1 MEGNKKYCLCCGE
14 DVPYNVVERHERREL
29 TCQYCGFTLDVENL
43 WEKKELQTNS
53 VALIAE
59 DSRFIRTLL
68 KELLLKNS
76 IVKEVNDS
84 ENGLDF
90 VSAYTRMIND
100 RIRPAFV
107 ILDLNMPVMD
117 GLTAA
122 RTMRALEKKMSLPH
136 TPIIFFSSIKA
147 DEGLKKQMSL
157 LAPANYINK
166 GSSPE
171 PEALARRV
179 QFLLNFILEQRQGS
193 STMQ

>member
-1 MEGNKKYCLCCGE
+1 MEGKTKYCLCCDE
-14 DVPYNVVERHERREL
+14 EVPYNVIERHERREL
-29 TCQYCGFTLDVENL
+29 TCQYCGFTLDVEKL
-43 WEKKELQTNS
+43 WEKKQPRTNS
-53 VALIAE
+53 IALIAE

-68 KELLLKNS
+68 KEMLLKKS

-90 VSAYTRMIND
+90 VSAYTRLLNEKK
-100 RIRPAFV
+100 RPAFV

-122 RTMRALEKKMSLPH
+122 RTMRALEKKMSVPN

-147 DEGLKKQMSL
+147 DDGLKKQMAL

-179 QFLLNFILEQRQGS
+179 GFLLNFILEQRQGGS
-193 STMQ
+193 AL

>member
-43 WEKKELQTNS
+43 WEKKEQQTNS
-53 VALIAE
+53 IALIAE

-68 KELLLKNS
+68 KELLLKKS
-76 IVKEVNDS
+76 IVKEVIDS

-100 RIRPAFV
+100 KIRPAFV

-122 RTMRALEKKMSLPH
+122 RTMRALEKRCPC
-136 TPIIFFSSIKA
+136 PIHPLYSFH
-147 DEGLKKQMSL
+147 
-157 LAPANYINK
+157 P
-166 GSSPE
+166 
-171 PEALARRV
+171 
-179 QFLLNFILEQRQGS
+179 
-193 STMQ
+193 